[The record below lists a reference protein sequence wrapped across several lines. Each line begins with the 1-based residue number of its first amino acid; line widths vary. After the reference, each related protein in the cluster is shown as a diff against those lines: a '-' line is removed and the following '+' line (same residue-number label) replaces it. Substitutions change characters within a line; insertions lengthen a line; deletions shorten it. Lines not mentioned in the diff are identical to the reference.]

1 MNKKLEYFLIIAGFL
16 LLILNL
22 WSADFDRSKINF
34 FSAGAS
40 ILMVVYGI
48 LKLTKKQK
56 NEN

>member
-1 MNKKLEYFLIIAGFL
+1 MNKKLLYFLIIAGFL

-22 WSADFDRSKINF
+22 WSADFERAKINF